1 MKFVANLTVRHKL
14 LLIVCISVISIVLL
28 TVFQVRS
35 LHKDLLLERKSS
47 LMQTIE
53 LATQIVDSYYQD
65 DPSEA
70 GRLKAMA
77 AIQPLTFG
85 ADGYFFAI
93 DKKGIMLAGAK
104 SLLGKDFNSFRDS
117 KGNLLLRDFRRVAQ
131 PVEGG
136 FTSYWF
142 PKPGGKEPLEKVS
155 AVKRYEPWGLL
166 IGTGLY
172 VDDLEALVW
181 KEASQA
187 ALFALGVTSVLIM
200 LATMLSRM
208 LVRSVREI
216 QRTLSIVADGDL
228 TARANVDST
237 DELGEMSRNLNTACE
252 QLQGLLSSVDATL
265 HQLDSDS
272 KTMADLA
279 NRSTDGIRNQSQELD
294 LVASAMEE
302 MSSAIKDVESSTL
315 NAQESTRH
323 SRKLV
328 TEAEASLSASLGKFE
343 QVNDDVIDA
352 EKSIRELAASS
363 DQISDVVTVINDISE
378 QTNLLA
384 LNAAIEA
391 ARAGSAGRGFAVVAD
406 EVRKLAHSTKE
417 STTQINAIIERL
429 QERAQV
435 AAKIMS
441 SGTDKTAQSLEQ
453 ARLAQ
458 TQLTALSQLIN
469 ELEQMN
475 TAVAASTSQQA
486 SASQE
491 VARSVVNVSDI
502 AHTNREASED
512 TLGLSGKVKSLS
524 DTGRSQLSKFK
535 INS

>member
-1 MKFVANLTVRHKL
+1 MERNLTG
-14 LLIVCISVISIVLL
+14 CI
-28 TVFQVRS
+28 
-35 LHKDLLLERKSS
+35 
-47 LMQTIE
+47 
-53 LATQIVDSYYQD
+53 
-65 DPSEA
+65 
-70 GRLKAMA
+70 
-77 AIQPLTFG
+77 
-85 ADGYFFAI
+85 
-93 DKKGIMLAGAK
+93 
-104 SLLGKDFNSFRDS
+104 
-117 KGNLLLRDFRRVAQ
+117 
-131 PVEGG
+131 
-136 FTSYWF
+136 
-142 PKPGGKEPLEKVS
+142 
-155 AVKRYEPWGLL
+155 
-166 IGTGLY
+166 
-172 VDDLEALVW
+172 
-181 KEASQA
+181 
-187 ALFALGVTSVLIM
+187 FALCVTAILVL

-208 LVRSVREI
+208 LVNSVREI
-216 QRTLSIVADGDL
+216 QRALSVVAGGDL
-228 TARANVDST
+228 TARANVNST

-252 QLQGLLSSVDATL
+252 QLQGLLSNVDSTL
-265 HQLDSDS
+265 LQLDCDS

-352 EKSIRELAASS
+352 ERSIRELAASS

-502 AHTNREASED
+502 SHTNREASED
-512 TLGLSGKVKSLS
+512 TLGLSDKVKSLS

-535 INS
+535 INA